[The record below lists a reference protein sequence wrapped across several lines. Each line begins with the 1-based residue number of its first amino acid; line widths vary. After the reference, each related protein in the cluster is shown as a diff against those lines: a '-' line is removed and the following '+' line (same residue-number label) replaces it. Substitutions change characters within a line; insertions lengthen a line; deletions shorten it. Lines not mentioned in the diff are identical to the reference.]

1 MSTHV
6 KDDHKER
13 SPCSSCHNLSEILT
27 TWSDDYPVV
36 SDDIVR
42 PVLPLNAAVTDTE
55 ADYVKGLYT
64 LYFYNL

>member
-1 MSTHV
+1 MNTAV
-6 KDDHKER
+6 TDYHKER
-13 SPCSSCHNLSEILT
+13 SPCSSARTVSEILT

>member
-55 ADYVKGLYT
+55 AAYVKGLYT